1 MARSIVTSS
10 ISRRNCYGVENH
22 CPYSSNSSARISR
35 KSGMSPLLLGS
46 GRPWSHTSPA
56 PLLAHHLTCGWSHQW
71 ILLRVTILVDGF
83 RPLYVVP
90 IFLLSRARLSQ
101 SFRPKLPCQRGCFV
115 SWYLMMLFFL
125 LALSRQVE
133 GAALQLRP
141 TPVMAVVTPPP
152 VPFTRIHVAYPRQL
166 SSSATPTSGESA
178 TTITSGDSGTST
190 EVPTSADSSFST
202 SDLTTDVS
210 VSITSDFPTS
220 VSTLDPTTSVSISI
234 SVGPSSEP
242 TSETPSSAPS
252 SEPTS
257 QPPTSGPPSSEPT
270 SQPPSSEPS
279 SQPTSEPPTSEPT
292 SSPSTSEPPPSS
304 TPPSSSFSVSPTS
317 LPPSSPPTSIP
328 PSSIPPSSAP
338 STAPSPQPTSD
349 LSSSTLSSSN
359 TMTAT
364 TPPVSIT
371 TSSSTTL
378 TFTSSSESFSL
389 SSSPSEPPATSTSTQ
404 SASSGLFSF
413 TSDFSTSIISKTDL
427 PVSSPVVT
435 SSWGTRSSNI
445 PSVSIST
452 FTSEAFVTTSSPLS
466 VSPSVFVTSSPS
478 TSTLS
483 VSSTSMLVETSDLV
497 SSVLP
502 SVSPTPFSSL
512 TVTATFSSDSPSVIV
527 SSSLFS
533 SPSLSTSFTPIF
545 PTISELSSF
554 TPISS
559 SSSDVS
565 SSSFSAPL
573 TSSSTSS
580 VSSSTILS
588 TSNSETSHPTFSS
601 SDISI
606 STSISADPS
615 TITSSAVS
623 ASSTLLPS
631 SASSL
636 SPTSS
641 PESFPTSLESS
652 TISSGFST
660 TSSDGPAAT
669 STSNTS
675 SRPVLQPSGSFP
687 LSVISDETSTS
698 STSVVHS
705 HFSTMFTTIV
715 LTSTFT
721 NQGSTGVTTV
731 TSIVATGTLI
741 PNSDSTNGN
750 IFDHNPGA
758 IAGVV
763 IGIVAFV
770 ALLACW
776 LFIARRR
783 HHLRIRE
790 AELAALSGGT
800 SGLGRSGL
808 GGTRTLI
815 LDDDDRDDIL
825 RNPPDSPMEERPGP
839 VVALRGGEYSRTNSE
854 LPEHQDIESPDNP
867 PGDAIS
873 DTSNHTHLGS
883 SHDVGSTE
891 QDALMGNSPRLD
903 VAEIE
908 PLPVARRAMSARSR
922 ASSGMSGPDPAAWL
936 SNRDIP
942 YVPVNTVS
950 PQLSSPGFGQS
961 SSEERMATMSF
972 ASRSS
977 DMLHLLA
984 SPDVAYASGN
994 TSGSGSHGSGSGDRM
1009 SMSVLPYAGGSGSS
1023 GNGHSAA
1030 GGSSSGHGGSSSQ
1043 GHGTSSA
1050 GSHSRGVPFPE
1061 GRKSPG
1067 PSSLLPSQTQMP
1079 PTAFRPVDDD
1089 KKGRRRSFLGRS
1101 LKWRIRSGRLSDVSS
1116 TSSVS
1121 NYSTKSPTPTT
1132 PSFADGRPVGG
1143 DDPSTVT
1150 PQPHLSRGSSI
1161 SRPFSAT
1168 LGNLPS
1174 FAHPSFRLPGSAI
1187 PEDGVP
1193 SGSPRWPSFEVPD
1206 LPSPA
1211 LTERSSQN
1219 APEGLLDPRL
1229 GLHLGTGGV
1238 ESTAAISLRD
1248 DQDYSRPIGGLVNNR
1263 MYSTTTFH
1271 TLDTRDSRPT
1281 TRRNSAESRGTGG
1294 AGAETDRA
1302 QEGS

>member
-389 SSSPSEPPATSTSTQ
+389 SSSPSEPPATSTST
-404 SASSGLFSF
+404 
-413 TSDFSTSIISKTDL
+413 
-427 PVSSPVVT
+427 
-435 SSWGTRSSNI
+435 
-445 PSVSIST
+445 
-452 FTSEAFVTTSSPLS
+452 
-466 VSPSVFVTSSPS
+466 
-478 TSTLS
+478 
-483 VSSTSMLVETSDLV
+483 
-497 SSVLP
+497 
-502 SVSPTPFSSL
+502 
-512 TVTATFSSDSPSVIV
+512 
-527 SSSLFS
+527 
-533 SPSLSTSFTPIF
+533 
-545 PTISELSSF
+545 
-554 TPISS
+554 
-559 SSSDVS
+559 
-565 SSSFSAPL
+565 
-573 TSSSTSS
+573 
-580 VSSSTILS
+580 
-588 TSNSETSHPTFSS
+588 
-601 SDISI
+601 
-606 STSISADPS
+606 
-615 TITSSAVS
+615 
-623 ASSTLLPS
+623 
-631 SASSL
+631 
-636 SPTSS
+636 
-641 PESFPTSLESS
+641 
-652 TISSGFST
+652 
-660 TSSDGPAAT
+660 
-669 STSNTS
+669 
-675 SRPVLQPSGSFP
+675 
-687 LSVISDETSTS
+687 DETSTS

>member
-220 VSTLDPTTSVSISI
+220 VSTLDPTTSVGISVSISI

-389 SSSPSEPPATSTSTQ
+389 SSSPSEPPATSTST
-404 SASSGLFSF
+404 
-413 TSDFSTSIISKTDL
+413 
-427 PVSSPVVT
+427 
-435 SSWGTRSSNI
+435 
-445 PSVSIST
+445 
-452 FTSEAFVTTSSPLS
+452 
-466 VSPSVFVTSSPS
+466 
-478 TSTLS
+478 
-483 VSSTSMLVETSDLV
+483 
-497 SSVLP
+497 
-502 SVSPTPFSSL
+502 
-512 TVTATFSSDSPSVIV
+512 
-527 SSSLFS
+527 
-533 SPSLSTSFTPIF
+533 
-545 PTISELSSF
+545 
-554 TPISS
+554 
-559 SSSDVS
+559 
-565 SSSFSAPL
+565 FSAPL

>member
-220 VSTLDPTTSVSISI
+220 VSTLDPTTSVGISVSISI

-389 SSSPSEPPATSTSTQ
+389 SSSPSEPPATSTST
-404 SASSGLFSF
+404 
-413 TSDFSTSIISKTDL
+413 
-427 PVSSPVVT
+427 
-435 SSWGTRSSNI
+435 
-445 PSVSIST
+445 
-452 FTSEAFVTTSSPLS
+452 
-466 VSPSVFVTSSPS
+466 
-478 TSTLS
+478 
-483 VSSTSMLVETSDLV
+483 
-497 SSVLP
+497 
-502 SVSPTPFSSL
+502 
-512 TVTATFSSDSPSVIV
+512 
-527 SSSLFS
+527 
-533 SPSLSTSFTPIF
+533 
-545 PTISELSSF
+545 
-554 TPISS
+554 
-559 SSSDVS
+559 
-565 SSSFSAPL
+565 
-573 TSSSTSS
+573 
-580 VSSSTILS
+580 
-588 TSNSETSHPTFSS
+588 
-601 SDISI
+601 
-606 STSISADPS
+606 
-615 TITSSAVS
+615 
-623 ASSTLLPS
+623 
-631 SASSL
+631 
-636 SPTSS
+636 
-641 PESFPTSLESS
+641 
-652 TISSGFST
+652 
-660 TSSDGPAAT
+660 
-669 STSNTS
+669 
-675 SRPVLQPSGSFP
+675 
-687 LSVISDETSTS
+687 DETSTS

>member
-389 SSSPSEPPATSTSTQ
+389 SSSPSEPPATSTST
-404 SASSGLFSF
+404 
-413 TSDFSTSIISKTDL
+413 
-427 PVSSPVVT
+427 
-435 SSWGTRSSNI
+435 
-445 PSVSIST
+445 
-452 FTSEAFVTTSSPLS
+452 
-466 VSPSVFVTSSPS
+466 
-478 TSTLS
+478 
-483 VSSTSMLVETSDLV
+483 
-497 SSVLP
+497 
-502 SVSPTPFSSL
+502 
-512 TVTATFSSDSPSVIV
+512 
-527 SSSLFS
+527 
-533 SPSLSTSFTPIF
+533 
-545 PTISELSSF
+545 
-554 TPISS
+554 
-559 SSSDVS
+559 
-565 SSSFSAPL
+565 FSAPL

>member
-178 TTITSGDSGTST
+178 TTITSGDS
-190 EVPTSADSSFST
+190 
-202 SDLTTDVS
+202 DVS

-220 VSTLDPTTSVSISI
+220 VSTLDPTTSVGISVSISI

-389 SSSPSEPPATSTSTQ
+389 SSSPSEPPATSTST
-404 SASSGLFSF
+404 
-413 TSDFSTSIISKTDL
+413 
-427 PVSSPVVT
+427 
-435 SSWGTRSSNI
+435 
-445 PSVSIST
+445 
-452 FTSEAFVTTSSPLS
+452 
-466 VSPSVFVTSSPS
+466 
-478 TSTLS
+478 
-483 VSSTSMLVETSDLV
+483 
-497 SSVLP
+497 
-502 SVSPTPFSSL
+502 
-512 TVTATFSSDSPSVIV
+512 
-527 SSSLFS
+527 
-533 SPSLSTSFTPIF
+533 
-545 PTISELSSF
+545 
-554 TPISS
+554 
-559 SSSDVS
+559 
-565 SSSFSAPL
+565 
-573 TSSSTSS
+573 
-580 VSSSTILS
+580 
-588 TSNSETSHPTFSS
+588 
-601 SDISI
+601 
-606 STSISADPS
+606 
-615 TITSSAVS
+615 
-623 ASSTLLPS
+623 
-631 SASSL
+631 
-636 SPTSS
+636 
-641 PESFPTSLESS
+641 
-652 TISSGFST
+652 
-660 TSSDGPAAT
+660 
-669 STSNTS
+669 
-675 SRPVLQPSGSFP
+675 
-687 LSVISDETSTS
+687 DETSTS